1 MLSLRQRR
9 LAVLGQLLS
18 FPVILSL
25 GSWLGLSVGWTTL
38 LALLVYLA
46 TAFYL
51 YRGTGL
57 WHYGNAPDEWL
68 DERQVQVRNR
78 AYRLAYAFISAL
90 LIILIGY
97 LLLAPD
103 MGWSNLTNYEQ
114 RSGLFYTLF
123 AIVLILPSA
132 ILAWTEPEV

>member
-103 MGWSNLTNYEQ
+103 MGWSNLTNYNQ

-123 AIVLILPSA
+123 AVVLILPSA
-132 ILAWTEPEV
+132 ILAWTESEV